1 MNAPFVTDTDPASQH
16 DAEDSLTESPFDE
29 PSDRIVLGV
38 AGYVADG
45 LGVDALW
52 VRLGFVL
59 LGLVGGLGLV
69 LYLALWLTLFG
80 PDRTGLPWVRY
91 IGGAVAVVGVPL
103 LIALAGFRF
112 VDGPV
117 AVIALLIGLTLA
129 LWQPR
134 NAPSARPLPLRASWR
149 TLPPPPTAMPAD
161 VATPMVPGDI
171 ADHDAIDHEAN
182 EFIDAALPV
191 EPPDAT
197 VRQRRVRRQRTRRE
211 PSMLGRLT
219 FGLAV
224 IVAAIGALID
234 LLNGGRLHPEQWL
247 GAAALVCGV
256 GLIVGAV
263 RGRAW
268 WLIVPA
274 LLFAGTGYGAGIMSR
289 LGIDATD
296 AFGSESVYVSE
307 GRPGGTET
315 IQRMFGPVYIS
326 VDGAPA
332 EPLTIDATLALG
344 SIEMSVAD
352 NVTVEIRFDSD
363 RGDLVVGGEIVS
375 GGTSRL
381 GPDGPPQV
389 IVDARVGIGD
399 FNAFTYDPGDQEAT
413 ERSAEL
419 LLGDG
424 VNDPLALAHGLG
436 IALDDGVGLS
446 TDGWIVLAYGEAL
459 LAPDQSVVA
468 GEFDLIDDLTV
479 INTSRG
485 QFVLNGVELTTPW
498 GTRFD
503 LDAERAQYGIVAD
516 GSDFDTDPTSSS
528 TIVLPTVPP
537 VTLAPMS
544 VDPVP
549 VSPVPSVPDPLVTT
563 TTVGG

>member
-1 MNAPFVTDTDPASQH
+1 MNAPSVTDTDPASRH
-16 DAEDSLTESPFDE
+16 DAEESLAESPFDE

-38 AGYVADG
+38 AGHVADG

-52 VRLGFVL
+52 VRLGFVM
-59 LGLVGGLGLV
+59 LGLVGGLGVV

-80 PDRTGLPWVRY
+80 PDRTRLPWVRF
-91 IGGAVAVVGVPL
+91 IGGAVAVVGVPW
-103 LIALAGFRF
+103 LIALGGFRF

-134 NAPSARPLPLRASWR
+134 NARSERPLPSRATWR

-171 ADHDAIDHEAN
+171 GDHDAI
-182 EFIDAALPV
+182 EFIGAAPPV
-191 EPPDAT
+191 EPPPPT
-197 VRQRRVRRQRTRRE
+197 VRRRRVRRQRTRRE

-224 IVAAIGALID
+224 IVAAVGALID
-234 LLNGGRLHPEQWL
+234 LFNGGRLHPEQWL

-256 GLIVGAV
+256 GLLVGAV

-274 LLFAGTGYGAGIMSR
+274 LLFAGTGYTAGIMSR

-296 AFGSESVYVSE
+296 GFGNQSVYVSE

-315 IQRMFGPVYIS
+315 IQRMWGPVYIS
-326 VDGAPA
+326 VDGAPV
-332 EPLTIDATLALG
+332 EPLTIDATLAIG
-344 SIEMSVAD
+344 GIEMSVAD
-352 NVTVEIRFDSD
+352 NVTVEICADSD
-363 RGDLVVGGEIVS
+363 RGDLVVNGEVVS

-389 IVDARVGIGD
+389 IVDARLGIGD
-399 FNAFTYDPGDQEAT
+399 FNTFTYDPGERLPDQT
-413 ERSAEL
+413 TTD
-419 LLGDG
+419 LLGAG
-424 VNDPLALAHGLG
+424 PFDPFVLEHRQGTE
-436 IALDDGVGLS
+436 IDDGVGLT
-446 TDGWIVLAYGEAL
+446 TDGWVVLAYGEAL
-459 LAPDQSVVA
+459 LDPNNRMVVGDGRPQGA
-468 GEFDLIDDLTV
+468 DGVLISTSMGPFFVDGSTLQTPIGVLYDLDDL
-479 INTSRG
+479 
-485 QFVLNGVELTTPW
+485 
-498 GTRFD
+498 
-503 LDAERAQYGIVAD
+503 RAQNGIVV
-516 GSDFDTDPTSSS
+516 SDSNSGGPAPTT
-528 TIVLPTVPP
+528 TIIPSAPP
-537 VTLAPMS
+537 LTLAPSS
-544 VDPVP
+544 VDATVP
-549 VSPVPSVPDPLVTT
+549 GLPLPVPSVPDPLVTT

>member
-1 MNAPFVTDTDPASQH
+1 
-16 DAEDSLTESPFDE
+16 
-29 PSDRIVLGV
+29 
-38 AGYVADG
+38 
-45 LGVDALW
+45 
-52 VRLGFVL
+52 
-59 LGLVGGLGLV
+59 
-69 LYLALWLTLFG
+69 
-80 PDRTGLPWVRY
+80 
-91 IGGAVAVVGVPL
+91 
-103 LIALAGFRF
+103 
-112 VDGPV
+112 
-117 AVIALLIGLTLA
+117 
-129 LWQPR
+129 
-134 NAPSARPLPLRASWR
+134 
-149 TLPPPPTAMPAD
+149 
-161 VATPMVPGDI
+161 
-171 ADHDAIDHEAN
+171 
-182 EFIDAALPV
+182 
-191 EPPDAT
+191 
-197 VRQRRVRRQRTRRE
+197 VRRQRTRRE

-224 IVAAIGALID
+224 IVAAVGALID
-234 LLNGGRLHPEQWL
+234 LFNGGRLHPEQWL

-256 GLIVGAV
+256 GLLVGAV

-274 LLFAGTGYGAGIMSR
+274 LLFAGTGYAAGIMSR

-399 FNAFTYDPGDQEAT
+399 FNAFTYDPGDRLPDQT
-413 ERSAEL
+413 TTD
-419 LLGDG
+419 LLGEG
-424 VNDPLALAHGLG
+424 PFDPLVLEHGQG
-436 IALDDGVGLS
+436 IQIDDGVGIS
-446 TDGWIVLAYGEAL
+446 TDGWVVLAYGEAL
-459 LAPDQSVVA
+459 LDPSNTMVVGDGQPEAPTAMSIFTSM
-468 GEFDLIDDLTV
+468 GEFSVDGSTLQTPI
-479 INTSRG
+479 
-485 QFVLNGVELTTPW
+485 GVMY
-498 GTRFD
+498 D
-503 LDAERAQYGIVAD
+503 LDELRAQNGIFVVDSNSGGRA
-516 GSDFDTDPTSSS
+516 PTT
-528 TIVLPTVPP
+528 TIIPSAAPL
-537 VTLAPMS
+537 TLAPTG
-544 VDPVP
+544 VDATVP
-549 VSPVPSVPDPLVTT
+549 GLPVPSVPDPLATT